1 MDSRLGFISSVASL
15 GLIGS
20 GICATLAAQNG
31 MWGVFGGTALFA
43 VVVATQVRVARSKRT
58 AKGQDHTFVPEH
70 RSELDELVKLRLL
83 LNAIPTPLISLE
95 NSTARAL
102 NAAARTRFGSTDRIL
117 HPPQQIF
124 DPCEPYVSHEGRT
137 WSVMR
142 LSAGDDASSQSIVA
156 LIDIEQNESVAE
168 ARAASELLQTMGH
181 ELMNGLAPIVSL
193 AESAKRAHSSPER
206 DDVLLSEILGT
217 LVRQFE
223 GLQRFIN
230 GYRKLS
236 RLPPPVKRDVSVV
249 GFIDDTARLFR
260 AKWPDIELRTETV
273 TPLKARFD
281 RDQISQAVWAILQ
294 NAVEAIAQTG
304 TPGEVVIAVT
314 HRGKMVQIK
323 ISDNGPGIPA
333 DRIDYVFRPFH
344 STKPEGSGIGLGFA
358 RTIAMAHGGT
368 LNVYPGHG
376 ASFALVIPCD

>member
-1 MDSRLGFISSVASL
+1 MVSRHGLVSSFASVC
-15 GLIGS
+15 LIGS
-20 GICATLAAQNG
+20 GICVTLAGQNG
-31 MWGVFGGTALFA
+31 MWGTLGGSAL
-43 VVVATQVRVARSKRT
+43 VALIIASQVRVARKATSEKSR
-58 AKGQDHTFVPEH
+58 DHTFVAEN

-95 NSTARAL
+95 NGTARAL
-102 NAAARTRFGSTDRIL
+102 NAAARNRFGSTDRIL
-117 HPPQQIF
+117 HPPQLLF
-124 DPCEPYVSHEGRT
+124 DPSEPCVSYEGRT

-142 LSAGDDASSQSIVA
+142 LSTDDDADSQSIVA
-156 LIDIEQNESVAE
+156 LIDIEQNKSVAE
-168 ARAASELLQTMGH
+168 ARATSELLQTMGH

-206 DDVLLSEILGT
+206 DDILLSEILDT

-236 RLPPPVKRDVSVV
+236 RLPPPVKRDVLVV
-249 GFIDDTARLFR
+249 GFVDDTARLFR
-260 AKWPDIELRTETV
+260 AKWPDIELRTEILA
-273 TPLKARFD
+273 PLAARFD
-281 RDQISQAVWAILQ
+281 RDQISQAIWAILQ

-304 TPGEVVIAVT
+304 ESGEVTIAVT
-314 HRGKMVQIK
+314 QHGKMMQIT

-333 DRIDYVFRPFH
+333 DRIDYIFRPYH

-368 LNVYPGHG
+368 LNVYPGKG
-376 ASFALVIPCD
+376 ASFAMVIPCD